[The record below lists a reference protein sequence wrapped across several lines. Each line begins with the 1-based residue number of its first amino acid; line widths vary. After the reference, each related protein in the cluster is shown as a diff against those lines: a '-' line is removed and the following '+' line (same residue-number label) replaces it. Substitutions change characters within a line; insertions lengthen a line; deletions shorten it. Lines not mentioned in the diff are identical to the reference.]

1 MPAAAVIR
9 RVQTLS
15 GFIGRKECVGGFLRF
30 SLNISAQPRAGLD
43 NWGTRGVQGQMELMV

>member
-9 RVQTLS
+9 VVQTLS
-15 GFIGRKECVGGFLRF
+15 GITGRKEYVGGFLRS
-30 SLNISAQPRAGLD
+30 SLNLPAQPGTGLD